1 MTNPHETFL
10 PSTDP
15 PGSFQGQAADSKRGI
30 APLSAATAGRPA
42 PGSEQVRTAA
52 YAALQAFLD
61 QRQYVLPIAFRD
73 ELFVARG
80 TLEGPVVR
88 PVADPGDR
96 FWDVL
101 TWRLADGR

>member
-1 MTNPHETFL
+1 LNL
-10 PSTDP
+10 SGVQD
-15 PGSFQGQAADSKRGI
+15 SALDKLLIAAR
-30 APLSAATAGRPA
+30 A
-42 PGSEQVRTAA
+42 PGTDKVRTAA

-80 TLEGPVVR
+80 TLDGPVVR
-88 PVADPGDR
+88 QVADPGDR